1 MQFINIRENYFNC
14 SREEYQIEYH
24 YPVVYFYWQ
33 LFVAC
38 NRTMRQ
44 LGCDTVHLI
53 TAKLPTTFQFL
64 YVCVNITRN
73 EVLNV

>member
-24 YPVVYFYWQ
+24 YTVVYFYWQ

-73 EVLNV
+73 KI